1 MKIVNHIYLNMTA
14 NILQAVIWCLITEN
28 TQKKAERLIV
38 KKECRNKGIGQ
49 EVLKEMINLCKSKDY
64 KFITLGVDTDNE
76 NAIHIYKKNGF
87 KIYET
92 DIDKYG
98 KYYKMILTI

>member
-1 MKIVNHIYLNMTA
+1 
-14 NILQAVIWCLITEN
+14 
-28 TQKKAERLIV
+28 
-38 KKECRNKGIGQ
+38 
-49 EVLKEMINLCKSKDY
+49 MINLFKNKDY
-64 KFITLGVDTDNE
+64 KYITLVVDTDNA
-76 NAIHIYKKNGF
+76 NAVHIYKKNGF